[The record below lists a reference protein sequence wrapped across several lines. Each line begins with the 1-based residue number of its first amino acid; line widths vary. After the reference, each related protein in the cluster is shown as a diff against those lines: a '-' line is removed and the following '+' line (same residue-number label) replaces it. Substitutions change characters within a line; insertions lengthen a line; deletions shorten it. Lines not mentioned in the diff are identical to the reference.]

1 MALPPPEAV
10 TSGKDIHP
18 TPHSMGSER
27 GALVGGPSCQV
38 HPACAAVLP
47 GLGLGFG
54 APLKTG
60 ILVVK
65 TAGKDLSMK
74 GRHHSSCGIDGL
86 ASEESPSLET

>member
-10 TSGKDIHP
+10 TSGKGIHP
-18 TPHSMGSER
+18 TPRSIGSER

-38 HPACAAVLP
+38 HPAYAAVSP

-65 TAGKDLSMK
+65 TVGRDLSM
-74 GRHHSSCGIDGL
+74 RVSFYSSCGIDGL
-86 ASEESPSLET
+86 TSEEAPSLET

>member
-1 MALPPPEAV
+1 
-10 TSGKDIHP
+10 
-18 TPHSMGSER
+18 MGSER

-38 HPACAAVLP
+38 HPVYAVVLP

-65 TAGKDLSMK
+65 TAGKDISMR
-74 GRHHSSCGIDGL
+74 GSFYSSHGIDGL
-86 ASEESPSLET
+86 ASEEAPSSET